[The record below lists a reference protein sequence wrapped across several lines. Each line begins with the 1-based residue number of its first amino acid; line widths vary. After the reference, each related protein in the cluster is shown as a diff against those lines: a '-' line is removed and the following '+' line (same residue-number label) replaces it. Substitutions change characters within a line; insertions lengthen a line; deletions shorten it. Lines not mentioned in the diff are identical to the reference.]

1 MLTEKQG
8 RTEGIVP
15 GSPEAWLFS
24 IIYSYPV
31 WQEASSESC
40 IISPLQSLL
49 FSFLL
54 ILQSGPEA
62 NIWGPM

>member
-8 RTEGIVP
+8 RAEGIVP
-15 GSPEAWLFS
+15 GSQEAWLFS
-24 IIYSYPV
+24 IMSSYPV

-40 IISPLQSLL
+40 IISPVQSLL